1 MPAPRG
7 IMLNNGH
14 VNTEPAL
21 RYEDMDEL
29 QKAKADLDYMRRKG
43 NHFGYKQ
50 AKAHYEKVL
59 RRYRRERARR

>member
-1 MPAPRG
+1 MSALRG

-43 NHFGYKQ
+43 NRFGYKQ

-59 RRYRRERARR
+59 RRYRRERAKR

>member
-1 MPAPRG
+1 MSAPRG

-43 NHFGYKQ
+43 NRFGYKQ